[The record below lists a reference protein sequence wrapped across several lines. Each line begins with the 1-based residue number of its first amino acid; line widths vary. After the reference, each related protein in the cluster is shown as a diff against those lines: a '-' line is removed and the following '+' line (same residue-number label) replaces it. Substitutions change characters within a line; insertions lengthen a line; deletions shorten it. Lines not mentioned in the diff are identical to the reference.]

1 MMVLGIGI
9 WASRKAK
16 HEERKCARGRSSE
29 VTMVGGRNLNIWVS
43 IFTMTGTA
51 MTTRISLRLSSRAL
65 FLSVFSATWV
75 GGGYIMGCAEVVY
88 NPKKGLV
95 WAIAPIG
102 FSANMILGE

>member
-1 MMVLGIGI
+1 M
-9 WASRKAK
+9 
-16 HEERKCARGRSSE
+16 
-29 VTMVGGRNLNIWVS
+29 
-43 IFTMTGTA
+43 
-51 MTTRISLRLSSRAL
+51 
-65 FLSVFSATWV
+65 FSATWV